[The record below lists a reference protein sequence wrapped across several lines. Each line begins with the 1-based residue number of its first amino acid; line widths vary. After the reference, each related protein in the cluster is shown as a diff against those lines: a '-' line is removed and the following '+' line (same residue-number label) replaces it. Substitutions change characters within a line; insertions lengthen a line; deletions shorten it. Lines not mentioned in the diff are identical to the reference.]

1 MGEVSPTAEAPRTVL
16 VYVASDLVGD
26 GLTKLPFLRALRN
39 AYPDARIT
47 WLAGKGKSAFAHV
60 LAPLVHGLLDEV
72 VENTGTGC
80 SWSELLSRPLRGTP
94 LAGRHFDLIIDG
106 QRQVGTTLLIKR
118 IPHRVF
124 VSGAADFALSHR
136 RPPLKRAKPL
146 SKVRRL
152 LDLVELAS
160 GHPADIS
167 GQLPPDLR
175 HDSLAAELLPPG
187 NSYIG
192 LAPGASG
199 VHKCWPLERFLE
211 LAQQQSDRG
220 RVPVFLLGP
229 EESDW
234 AAAVA
239 ERLPGARL
247 PLQSEAVAGVG
258 PSPLITIALARRLAA
273 AVANDAGIAHMLAAA
288 ACPLVSLF
296 GPTAPEKTAPLARH
310 ARVLRAQD
318 YNGDEMSCIPPG
330 AVAKALEEV
339 LLAAGREHRTIERDD
354 AGEPLFQAVR
364 PAAERRLFG
373 GGVR

>member
-26 GLTKLPFLRALRN
+26 GLTKLPFLWALRN
-39 AYPDARIT
+39 AYPGARIT
-47 WLAGKGKSAFAHV
+47 WLAGKGKSAFAHA

-72 VENTGTGC
+72 VENTGTGR
-80 SWSELLSRPLRGTP
+80 SWTELLGRPLRGTP

-124 VSGAADFALSHR
+124 VSGAADFALSDR

-146 SKVRRL
+146 SKARRL

-160 GHPADIS
+160 GDPADTS

-175 HDSLAAELLPPG
+175 HDSLAAKLLPPG
-187 NSYIG
+187 PGYIG

-199 VHKCWPLERFLE
+199 THKCWPLERYLE
-211 LAQQQSDRG
+211 LAQQQLDRG

-229 EESDW
+229 EESGW

-239 ERLPGARL
+239 KRLPDALL

-258 PSPLITIALARRLAA
+258 PTPLITIALARRLDAA
-273 AVANDAGIAHMLAAA
+273 IANDAGIAHMLAAA

-318 YNGDEMSCIPPG
+318 YGSDEMSCIPPG
-330 AVAKALEEV
+330 AVADVLEEV
-339 LLAAGREHRTIERDD
+339 LLAAGRERGTIEEDD

-364 PAAERRLFG
+364 PAVERRLFG
-373 GGVR
+373 GEVR

>member
-26 GLTKLPFLRALRN
+26 GLTKLPFLWALRN
-39 AYPDARIT
+39 AYPGARIT
-47 WLAGKGKSAFAHV
+47 WLAGKGKSAFGHA

-80 SWSELLSRPLRGTP
+80 SWTELLGRPLRGTP
-94 LAGRHFDLIIDG
+94 LEGRHFDLIIDS

-118 IPHRVF
+118 IPHQVF

-136 RPPLKRAKPL
+136 RPPEKRTKPP

-160 GHPADIS
+160 GHPADTS

-175 HDSLAAELLPPG
+175 HDSLAAELLPTG
-187 NSYIG
+187 ADYIG

-199 VHKCWPLERFLE
+199 THKCWPLERFLE
-211 LAQQQSDRG
+211 LAQHQVDRG

-234 AAAVA
+234 ATAVA
-239 ERLPGARL
+239 ERLPEALL
-247 PLQSEAVAGVG
+247 PLQSQLVADVG

-273 AVANDAGIAHMLAAA
+273 AVANDAGIGHMLAAA

-296 GPTAPEKTAPLARH
+296 GPTAPEKAAPMTRH

-318 YNGDEMSCIPPG
+318 YDSDEMSCIPPE
-330 AVAKALEEV
+330 AVAEVLEEV
-339 LLAAGREHRTIERDD
+339 LLAAEREHGTIGEDD

-364 PAAERRLFG
+364 PAVERRLFG